1 VGSMSKDP
9 AIYGFDFYGIKQS
22 EKILDTDIRKVGVVI
37 KKAYSAAETLQ
48 KISAQY
54 RVYVMEGT
62 TEVLV
67 QDWSNINRTPNEY
80 YFIFDTQDKIPN
92 EYFIDIKVNSSGD
105 VNTYK
110 KQLKFQ
116 IVNAK

>member
-1 VGSMSKDP
+1 
-9 AIYGFDFYGIKQS
+9 
-22 EKILDTDIRKVGVVI
+22 
-37 KKAYSAAETLQ
+37 
-48 KISAQY
+48 
-54 RVYVMEGT
+54 MEGT

-67 QDWSNINRTPNEY
+67 QDWTNINRTPNEY

-110 KQLKFQ
+110 KQLKFFKRHIKDYYEFPFQ
-116 IVNAK
+116 RDSREERIFLVFYFADFLGFYLSKLKKTKMGKTPLSDKIKKL

>member
-1 VGSMSKDP
+1 
-9 AIYGFDFYGIKQS
+9 
-22 EKILDTDIRKVGVVI
+22 
-37 KKAYSAAETLQ
+37 
-48 KISAQY
+48 
-54 RVYVMEGT
+54 
-62 TEVLV
+62 LV
-67 QDWSNINRTPNEY
+67 QDWTNINRTPNEY